1 LPSDLVKKATR
12 LAKKEGKD
20 YQGLDEIAQLGYVG
34 RTVKDLDKNGMITQ
48 VEVMKAGITM
58 RIGKGY
64 MGEASDIAEMVRFLV
79 GPESRYCTGDVFTV
93 SGGYR

>member
-1 LPSDLVKKATR
+1 
-12 LAKKEGKD
+12 
-20 YQGLDEIAQLGYVG
+20 
-34 RTVKDLDKNGMITQ
+34 
-48 VEVMKAGITM
+48 MKAGITM

-64 MGEASDIAEMVRFLV
+64 MGEATDIAEMVRFLV